1 MTASNFTHLE
11 SDFPA
16 VHAAATSAE
25 RLAMS
30 EPEAAAILAGKAVE
44 LALGWAFAHD
54 AGLTPPAQ
62 TGASRMINDPDLRTI
77 MGQKVHAK
85 ARFINLVR
93 NKSAHEGAN
102 LKPEGARQVVEE
114 LHHVL
119 HWFGRTYARRQKP
132 PEPNN
137 FDPAPLT
144 ARLDLI
150 REARGRIQSTEK
162 ALEARTEE
170 LEDLRARY
178 ASLDDALKAKRA
190 EVAKA
195 RADQSA

>member
-1 MTASNFTHLE
+1 
-11 SDFPA
+11 
-16 VHAAATSAE
+16 
-25 RLAMS
+25 
-30 EPEAAAILAGKAVE
+30 
-44 LALGWAFAHD
+44 
-54 AGLTPPAQ
+54 
-62 TGASRMINDPDLRTI
+62 

-132 PEPNN
+132 PEPND
-137 FDPAPLT
+137 FRPGPADRPRRPDPRGAPE
-144 ARLDLI
+144 DPDH
-150 REARGRIQSTEK
+150 REALEK
-162 ALEARTEE
+162 RTEE
-170 LEDLRARY
+170 LEDLRAQY
-178 ASLDDALKAKRA
+178 ASLDDELKAKRA

-195 RADQSA
+195 RADQSADPHDYNEATTRTA